1 MAYFYKCVVISKTIN
16 AREMRVFLPSSSD
29 SAENSGVQFVYK
41 HFPYCAIPLRKQAN
55 ENDCARQ
62 IQHATANGKIAAGR
76 SLFLTQS
83 EEGYVF

>member
-1 MAYFYKCVVISKTIN
+1 MLERCVFFCRLPQIPLKT
-16 AREMRVFLPSSSD
+16 ALSSL
-29 SAENSGVQFVYK
+29 YIK

-55 ENDCARQ
+55 EKDCARQ